1 MQERRHAAVMFTDIV
16 GYTSLMGSDEDRAF
30 KMLRQNKEIHKRLIK
45 RFGGKLINQMGDGM
59 LISFTL
65 ASSAVNCAQALQLEA
80 KKVEIPLKIGIHEGE
95 LVVEGA
101 DIMGD
106 SVNIASRLQE
116 ISASGGIVISGE
128 VYRDVKNKPGIKI
141 RFRGEEKLKNV
152 DEPLRIYEVAIGEK
166 ERIDRIKVFKPSNKL
181 YYLISGGILVIALAI
196 IVYMSFP
203 DLERTSN
210 TDNTKPEKIE
220 RSIAV
225 LPFINLS
232 DDPLQEY
239 FADGIMEEILTQI
252 CKIGDLKVIS
262 RTSSMK
268 YKDSDKLISEIAEE
282 LGVSYILEGSVRKS
296 NSRVRITTQLI
307 DTENDMH
314 VWAENYDRN
323 LVDVIEIQ
331 SEVAQQVA
339 FALHA
344 NISSEE
350 KENIETLPTRNYKAY
365 DLYLQGNRYLREYK
379 PTENEISISLYK
391 KAISMDSAFA
401 LAYASLAGAYATK
414 VLRFGYGKMMLD
426 SAEYY
431 AKLGLLHD
439 ESLAEA
445 YKTLGLIERTKNH
458 MDLAISYTQKAIDIN
473 PNYTVAI
480 ANLGFF
486 LVSKG
491 NFKEGFYHLK
501 DAIEL
506 NPRDPEPLNFMAV
519 LYYFIGDNEM
529 ARSYYS
535 RSLELEPDNRF
546 ALYTYSMS
554 LEADQAWA
562 DYKNFSD
569 IVLNYTHDTINWY
582 WNHGILKYIEKE
594 YKEALM
600 DFENSNNPLHVADC
614 RLLLGDTAGAYAIIH
629 EHIAHKE
636 KSWNTRP
643 GSWAD
648 FRISYDLAL
657 ANILLGKSGDACQ
670 WVKISLEEGR
680 DFFYQIITNEVI
692 IENRSLPACIDEI
705 LEAHRKDIETRSSGY
720 KYW

>member
-1 MQERRHAAVMFTDIV
+1 
-16 GYTSLMGSDEDRAF
+16 
-30 KMLRQNKEIHKRLIK
+30 
-45 RFGGKLINQMGDGM
+45 MGDGM
-59 LISFTL
+59 LISFNL
-65 ASSAVNCAQALQLEA
+65 ASSAVNCAQDLQIEA
-80 KKVEIPLKIGIHEGE
+80 RKAEIPLKIGIHEGE
-95 LVVEGA
+95 MVVEEA

-116 ISASGGIVISGE
+116 ISVSGGIVISGE
-128 VYRDVKNKPGIKI
+128 VYRDVKNKPDIKI

-152 DEPLRIYEVAIGEK
+152 SEPLRIYEVFTGEQEGK
-166 ERIDRIKVFKPSNKL
+166 GRIKVFKRNNKL
-181 YYLISGGILVIALAI
+181 YYLIFGGILVIALAI
-196 IVYMSFP
+196 IMYMSFP

-210 TDNTKPEKIE
+210 IVNNGPEKLE
-220 RSIAV
+220 KSIAV

-268 YKDSDKLISEIAEE
+268 YKESDKLISEIAEE

-296 NSRVRITTQLI
+296 SKRVRITAQLI
-307 DTENDMH
+307 DTENDLH

-323 LVDVIEIQ
+323 LDDIIQIQ

-339 FALHA
+339 YALHA
-344 NISSEE
+344 NITTEV
-350 KENIETLPTRNYKAY
+350 KENMESLPTRNYKAY
-365 DLYLQGNRYLREYK
+365 DLYLQGNKYLREYK
-379 PTENEISISLYK
+379 PRENEIAISLYK
-391 KAISMDSAFA
+391 KAISMDSTFA

-431 AKLGLLHD
+431 AKLSLLHD

-458 MDLAISYTQKAIDIN
+458 MDLAISYTQKAIEIN

-480 ANLGFF
+480 TNLGFF

-501 DAIEL
+501 NAIEL
-506 NPRDPEPLNFMAV
+506 NPRDPEPLNYMAV
-519 LYYFIGDNEM
+519 LYYFIGDNDM

-546 ALYTYSMS
+546 ALYTYLMT
-554 LEADQAWA
+554 LEADNDW
-562 DYKNFSD
+562 DEYKNFSN

-582 WNHGILKYIEKE
+582 WNQGILKYNKKQ

-600 DFENSNNPLHVADC
+600 DFTKSNNPLQVADC
-614 RLLLGDTAGAYAIIH
+614 YLNLSDTARAFAIIQ
-629 EHIAHKE
+629 EHLSNKE
-636 KSWNTRP
+636 KSWNSRP

-657 ANILLGKSGDACQ
+657 ANLLLGNSDDACK
-670 WVKISLEEGR
+670 WVKISLRDGR

-692 IENRSLPACIDEI
+692 LDNRSLPVCINEI
-705 LEAHRKDIETRSSGY
+705 LEVHRKDIESRASGY